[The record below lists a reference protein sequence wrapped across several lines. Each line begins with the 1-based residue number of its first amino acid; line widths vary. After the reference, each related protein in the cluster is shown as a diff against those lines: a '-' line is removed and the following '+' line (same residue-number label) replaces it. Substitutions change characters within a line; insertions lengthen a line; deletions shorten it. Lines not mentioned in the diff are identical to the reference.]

1 MLMIIADRFCFTFI
15 ETLKKTNADDNCR
28 FSFTFIKSFLV
39 TQTHIG
45 VPLSNWIPGYS
56 FWQSLRRQKY
66 MNFFFGGDGE
76 RSADQ
81 VIPDLA
87 ALREPERTKPQV
99 CGQAREMLHFP
110 AGQGHPSRQLYGIV
124 ALDDL
129 GHLCTAPALEWVKCQ
144 LSRGLFITL

>member
-45 VPLSNWIPGYS
+45 VSLSNWIPGHLAELSCSLKSVVYLGYKMCLFIS
-56 FWQSLRRQKY
+56 FYCATTAPKNI
-66 MNFFFGGDGE
+66 NFFFGGDGE

-87 ALREPERTKPQV
+87 ALRELERTKPQV
-99 CGQAREMLHFP
+99 CGQEKCSIFP
-110 AGQGHPSRQLYGIV
+110 LDRGIH
-124 ALDDL
+124 L
-129 GHLCTAPALEWVKCQ
+129 GNCMEW
-144 LSRGLFITL
+144 